1 MRNGVIASL
10 AASALFGVLFFLP
23 PLVTPLDEHTIFAWR
38 ILITF
43 PLVVA
48 ALLLARRGPD
58 LRQALQ
64 RVRRRPAL
72 ALVIICNG
80 LLLGVQLWI
89 FGWAPVSG
97 HGLDVALGYFL
108 LPLIMVI
115 VGRVIHREHLP
126 PLRVAAVATA
136 AIGVV
141 SAIVVA
147 GGISPATVVVALG
160 YPIYFELR
168 ARSQLNSPGALAL
181 ELTALLPIATAMA
194 FHQAWPTP
202 DIPRLFVGML
212 AIGLVSAVALLLYLR
227 ASELLPFG
235 LFGLLTYVEPV
246 LLAAVSVA
254 ILGES
259 LTSIDLLIYGPIVV
273 ALCLLG
279 FENITAP
286 RRPATPPR

>member
-1 MRNGVIASL
+1 MRSGVIASL
-10 AASALFGVLFFLP
+10 AASVLFGVLFFLP
-23 PLVTPLDEHTIFAWR
+23 PLVTPLDENSIFAWR
-38 ILITF
+38 TFITL

-48 ALLLARRGPD
+48 ALLLARRGPE
-58 LRQALQ
+58 LRQMLQ
-64 RVRRRPAL
+64 RVRRRPVL
-72 ALVIICNG
+72 ALVLICNG

-97 HGLDVALGYFL
+97 HGLDVALGYLL
-108 LPLIMVI
+108 LPLIMVV

-126 PLRVAAVATA
+126 RLRVAAVAAA
-136 AIGVV
+136 AIGVI
-141 SAIVVA
+141 SAIVLA
-147 GGISPATVVVALG
+147 GGISPATVAVALG

-168 ARSQLNSPGALAL
+168 ARFQMSSPGALAL
-181 ELTALLPIATAMA
+181 ELTALVPIAIVLA
-194 FHQAWPTP
+194 FLQPWPATGA
-202 DIPRLFVGML
+202 PRLAIGLL

-246 LLAAVSVA
+246 LLAAVSIT

-259 LTSIDLLIYGPIVV
+259 LTPIDLLIYGPIAV

-279 FENITAP
+279 IENTTAL
-286 RRPATPPR
+286 RRPATPQR